1 MHLFQAVNKLLI
13 KKSGKQY
20 FISID
25 LLVFFKENT
34 INPKM
39 NSESFV
45 EFFNDGNFIAFCI
58 LFFLLKTCLFQYYNK
73 SFWAD

>member
-45 EFFNDGNFIAFCI
+45 EFFNDGN
-58 LFFLLKTCLFQYYNK
+58 LLRFVFYFSC
-73 SFWAD
+73 